1 MYDGVVTPEFM
12 DDYGQVQN
20 GDYPGQGY
28 GNRYVVKVKGHK
40 SCHKPY
46 SVIYGFMHDYG
57 QAQRRGCMGP
67 GYRNTCSLFK
77 VNCHKKLPQRHA
89 HC

>member
-28 GNRYVVKVKGHK
+28 GNRYVGQRSKVVKVTINHGLWFQH
-40 SCHKPY
+40 
-46 SVIYGFMHDYG
+46 G
-57 QAQRRGCMGP
+57 
-67 GYRNTCSLFK
+67 L
-77 VNCHKKLPQRHA
+77 
-89 HC
+89 